1 MENIFGGITME
12 EQAKEYK
19 IQGSSMMALQNYEKA
34 KEYFEKAA
42 EIENSAELQIDIG
55 NAAASMELYDDA
67 VNAFSQALLLEPDN
81 GEAMFDIGSVYLL
94 QSKFKKTLEY
104 YNRAEENGFKKTIL
118 YTNFAAI
125 YKEMG
130 DVQMELRNYTKAI
143 ESNPLRGDLYVKKVM
158 LFLENEKYNEALA
171 TLDELRKIL
180 PDAYEGY
187 DLASKVYMGLGNME
201 KAFSVIE
208 EGRKRFP
215 EDVNLMNS
223 EVTLYLEN
231 NEFEKAQKLLEV
243 MKTYDNSYEVQR
255 AILMNE
261 ISIVSA
267 QNDKE
272 KVFEKLDRLIELEP
286 EDTCD
291 EQTRYM
297 YMMMLIVES
306 KYEKALEMAEVL
318 DKQTGDSEFK
328 IAGVFYKA
336 NILEKLDRVDEALT
350 PYKKASRYFRT
361 LSIKKNTYY
370 EVYMYRGM
378 CYKALKEYEKALEMA
393 DYIENLQPDRADAN
407 ILRAEIFD
415 ATGEKEKKEEQLK
428 IAQKKDPRYI
438 VEEA

>member
-350 PYKKASRYFRT
+350 T
-361 LSIKKNTYY
+361 
-370 EVYMYRGM
+370 V
-378 CYKALKEYEKALEMA
+378 
-393 DYIENLQPDRADAN
+393 
-407 ILRAEIFD
+407 
-415 ATGEKEKKEEQLK
+415 
-428 IAQKKDPRYI
+428 
-438 VEEA
+438 